1 MISDKSERLL
11 FVVSAKR
18 SFAWGAF
25 KNVFDQL
32 DVGQRDTEGAQ
43 AASYFRR
50 NRTVRALESLGH
62 CDFEFGEKES
72 RVCIAPP
79 VLVRLPRVGLPGA
92 VLAGARS
99 PQTRSDV
106 EGSCATHGCRL
117 SAFPQHSDIPLV
129 PVRLLIESDTE
140 EGLHALSRSLGLHF
154 DMKPAAWLIAYH
166 ARTLDEYVAAARQ
179 RTDGELNWPRKEF
192 NCDRIQFRTG
202 DPDGYA
208 ARLIRYTNPKRGNVL
223 HLFRKDGM
231 YAEVDCDWG
240 RYAALHD
247 AGLNTMVYDERR
259 QFLAVPAGAPLP
271 RLFARSL
278 ALCSGYAPIFLSK
291 DHSAWTTSESNGFD
305 VFRDIPRPIAHLVAE
320 KLGQSLV
327 PRPVS
332 VPTH

>member
-11 FVVSAKR
+11 YVVSAKR
-18 SFAWGAF
+18 SFAWDAF
-25 KNVFDQL
+25 KRVFDQL
-32 DVGQRDTEGAQ
+32 DVARGDNEGAQ

-50 NRTVRALESLGH
+50 NRTMRALDSLGH
-62 CDFEFGEKES
+62 CDFDFSEKES
-72 RVCIAPP
+72 RVCVAPP

-92 VLAGARS
+92 VVAGARS

-106 EGSCATHGCRL
+106 ESSCATNGCRL
-117 SAFPQHSDIPLV
+117 SAFPQRSDIPFV
-129 PVRLLIESDTE
+129 PARLLIESDTE

-154 DMKPAAWLIAYH
+154 DKRAAAWLIAYH
-166 ARTLDEYVAAARQ
+166 ARTLDEYLAAARR

-192 NCDRIQFRTG
+192 NCDQIQFLTG
-202 DPDGYA
+202 NPDGYA
-208 ARLIRYTNPKRGNVL
+208 ATLIRYTNPKRGNVL
-223 HLFRKDGM
+223 HLLRMAGM
-231 YAEVDCDWG
+231 YVEVDCDWG

-247 AGLNTMVYDERR
+247 AGLNIMVYDEKK
-259 QFLAVPAGAPLP
+259 QLLAVPTGAPLP

-291 DHSAWTTSESNGFD
+291 DHAAWPTPESNGFD

-327 PRPVS
+327 PRPLR
-332 VPTH
+332 VPAH